1 MATVVII
8 PGSFATPTLY
18 EPLTQSLARDGVPS
32 EIVNLPSVGRKEGK
46 EPATMTDDVNEISSV
61 VEKLLDEDKDVVL
74 LAHSYGGVP
83 ATQCLEKLSQKARQA
98 EGKKCGVSKI
108 VYLAGVAL
116 PVGGSV
122 MSLLQPPEFLII
134 EDDYMTLTPE
144 SAPFVY
150 SDSPAEEALR
160 LAKQLPQ
167 HSTASYK
174 EALTYPGYQDAEV
187 HYIICEEDQLVFTEY
202 QYGMMELLKGMTS
215 GEVGVHK
222 IKSGHTPNLTQPDTV
237 SGIVK
242 RILN

>member
-1 MATVVII
+1 
-8 PGSFATPTLY
+8 
-18 EPLTQSLARDGVPS
+18 
-32 EIVNLPSVGRKEGK
+32 
-46 EPATMTDDVNEISSV
+46 
-61 VEKLLDEDKDVVL
+61 
-74 LAHSYGGVP
+74 
-83 ATQCLEKLSQKARQA
+83 
-98 EGKKCGVSKI
+98 
-108 VYLAGVAL
+108 
-116 PVGGSV
+116 
-122 MSLLQPPEFLII
+122 
-134 EDDYMTLTPE
+134 MTLTPE